1 MLQITSSK
9 NGIIKEIKSLYK
21 RKDRWKDQLFIIEGI
36 KIIEEALLNNVGI
49 KYILITDKLQST
61 PEGSDF
67 YEKNKY
73 NKNLVHITESLFK
86 EISDT
91 ENPQGVIG
99 VAEFQISNLEDLI
112 NKDNPALIFLDGLQ
126 DPGNLGTIIRTC
138 DAFNLD
144 GIILGEGS
152 VDPYNSKVVRATM
165 GSIFRIPLVIS
176 NNSLETLSLLK
187 ERKIKILAT
196 SLEADLPIYDIDYR
210 QGFALIIGNES
221 KGVGLEI
228 LKLSDQL
235 IKIPMPGSAESLNA
249 GVAAS
254 IIMYEAMKGKLKF
267 LEY

>member
-9 NGIIKEIKSLYK
+9 NQIIKEVKCLYK
-21 RKDRWKDQLFIIEGI
+21 RKDRWKEQLFIIEGI
-36 KIIEEALLNNVGI
+36 KIIEEALLNNI
-49 KYILITDKLQST
+49 TLKYIFITDKLQTT
-61 PEGSDF
+61 PEGSSF
-67 YEKNKY
+67 YEKIQY
-73 NKNLVHITESLFK
+73 NKNVVHITEGIFK

-91 ENPQGVIG
+91 ENPQGIIG
-99 VAEFQISNLEDLI
+99 VAKFHTSKLEDLI
-112 NKDNPALIFLDGLQ
+112 NKDNPALIFLDALQ

-152 VDPYNSKVVRATM
+152 VDPYNPKVVRATM
-165 GSIFRIPLVIS
+165 GSIFRVPLLVS
-176 NNSLETLSLLK
+176 NNSLETLSKLQSDN
-187 ERKIKILAT
+187 IKILST

-210 QGFALIIGNES
+210 QGFAIVIGNES
-221 KGVGLEI
+221 KGVQGEI
-228 LKLSDQL
+228 LNLSDQL

-254 IIMYEAMKGKLKF
+254 IIMYEAMKGKLNF